1 MDIFTV
7 TPMSQDLELEAGKTY
22 EASVL
27 VSNPANATKD
37 FNYQVAVAPYSVIG
51 EDYTADLLNVSNR
64 SEITKWITIEE
75 PEGTLAP
82 NESKRVN
89 FKITVPENASAGGQY
104 AAILISGKGEENK
117 NEGVTVNSI
126 LEIASIVF
134 ANVEGETVHEGEIL
148 DNNIPEIV
156 FSTPITVG
164 ATLKNDG
171 NIHEAAEVFLT
182 VKNSFTGETLYPTGD
197 EANGIREVIMPET
210 TRYLTREISEI
221 PALGVFQV
229 TQEVSYLGTTSNVT
243 KTVFVCPLW
252 FLILVIVTVGAIIG
266 AIFAKIKKK
275 RARLKIARY

>member
-104 AAILISGKGEENK
+104 AAILISGKGEESK

>member
-75 PEGTLAP
+75 PEGTLVP